1 LFTEVLRLLQEE
13 NKDLIRRLRR
23 PDGTCNDAALV
34 EVEAAATAPP
44 EHEPASVE
52 LLESGSAPSVLQ
64 EPTGPWEELLRP
76 LQWAEVE
83 SAWSELAKTKERPNP
98 AGYLLTLVNFLT
110 DASLL
115 SLRLDPPAGYCVW
128 PASAA
133 QLVYSYEPT
142 VTVRGLEATV
152 RFLQPGVRAL
162 KELSPAINPL
172 TRLIPKPTP

>member
-1 LFTEVLRLLQEE
+1 MR
-13 NKDLIRRLRR
+13 
-23 PDGTCNDAALV
+23 
-34 EVEAAATAPP
+34 ATAPAVRR
-44 EHEPASVE
+44 PASTE
-52 LLESGSAPSVLQ
+52 LLESGSAPSLPQ
-64 EPTGPWEELLRP
+64 EPPRPWEELLQP
-76 LQWAEVE
+76 LPWAVLE
-83 SAWSELAKTKERPNP
+83 SAWSELAKSNGRQNP